1 MSPDPEELTMTET
14 LTSPSPRADAG
25 PRPTASPH
33 HPVVKAFADPAAL
46 GLGAFA
52 LTTFLASF
60 ANAGLISG
68 AAAATLGLALFYG
81 GLGQVLAGLWEF
93 AQGNTFGALS
103 FTSFGAFWLAYWWL
117 QTNPDLLHAAGG
129 TGVGL
134 FMICFA
140 VLAAFL
146 TVSTLRISWTL
157 FALFALLALTLLG
170 LGVGALTSATWI
182 SYAGGYI
189 GIVTGLVAWYGS
201 FASVVNATWR
211 RNVIPTGEIAPE

>member
-1 MSPDPEELTMTET
+1 MTDT
-14 LTSPSPRADAG
+14 ITSPSLQADPG
-25 PRPTASPH
+25 PRPTASPR

-52 LTTFLASF
+52 LTTFMASF
-60 ANAGLISG
+60 ANAGILSG

-81 GLGQVLAGLWEF
+81 GLGQVLAGMWEF

-117 QTNPDLLHAAGG
+117 QTNPELLRAAGG
-129 TGVGL
+129 AGVGL
-134 FMICFA
+134 FMICWA

-170 LGVGALTSATWI
+170 LGIGALTSVTWI

-189 GIVTGLVAWYGS
+189 GIATGLVAWYGS

-211 RNVIPTGEIAPE
+211 RNVIPTGEIAES